1 MKLNSLLLLSLL
13 MSLVYA
19 DHAPLTLN
27 AEILAIIDGFALGV
41 NGTTV
46 GMVMRLR
53 LDLNKRRVGKTSASQ
68 TAVGYFDFE
77 GKKHTIAEL
86 VALEKKLMQSN
97 NSADQQRVQA
107 LRATLSKIIDDF
119 VELTKPFLA
128 DARGAKGQMIVLITE
143 WAEKAHRGD
152 SHLLEWA
159 NVEEGKEASTI
170 YQKLTTIGLFEQF
183 VDDLLYFL
191 ETLLR
196 SCPKACA
203 QFKEMMEQ
211 KQKESAAAHPT
222 TQKAS

>member
-1 MKLNSLLLLSLL
+1 MNKNCLLTLLLIASI
-13 MSLVYA
+13 STA
-19 DHAPLTLN
+19 DHSPLTLQ
-27 AEILAIIDGFALGV
+27 AEILGIIDGFALGV

-46 GMVMRLR
+46 GMIMRLR

-68 TAVGYFDFE
+68 PVVGTYEFE
-77 GKKHTIAEL
+77 GKKHTISEL
-86 VALEKKLMQSN
+86 VAIEQRLAASN
-97 NSADQQRVQA
+97 SSPDQQRLKA
-107 LRATLSKIIDDF
+107 LRSALTKIIDDF

-143 WAEKAHRGD
+143 WAQKAHRAD
-152 SHLLEWA
+152 SHLLQWA
-159 NVEEGKEASTI
+159 NVEEGKESSAI
-170 YQKLTTIGLFEQF
+170 YQNINTITAFEQF

-211 KQKESAAAHPT
+211 KQKEQ
-222 TQKAS
+222 QK

>member
-1 MKLNSLLLLSLL
+1 MLAALLLANLSN
-13 MSLVYA
+13 A
-19 DHAPLTLN
+19 DHAPFTLY
-27 AEILAIIDGFALGV
+27 AEILEIVDGFALGV

-46 GMVMRLR
+46 GMIMRLR

-68 TAVGYFDFE
+68 TVVGFYDFE
-77 GKKHTIAEL
+77 GKKYTLSEL
-86 VALEKKLMQSN
+86 VAIEKKLMQSN
-97 NSADQQRVQA
+97 SASDQKRLQT
-107 LRATLSKIIDDF
+107 LRQCLSKIITDF

-143 WAEKAHRGD
+143 WASRAHRGD

-159 NVEEGKEASTI
+159 NVEEGKESYAM
-170 YQKLTTIGLFEQF
+170 YQKLTTIALFEQF

-196 SCPKACA
+196 SCPKACS

-211 KQKESAAAHPT
+211 KQKESAAHPAL
-222 TQKAS
+222 KA

>member
-1 MKLNSLLLLSLL
+1 MKSSSLLLLSLL
-13 MSLVYA
+13 TSFICA
-19 DHAPLTLN
+19 DHAPFTLE
-27 AEILAIIDGFALGV
+27 AEILEIIDGFALGV

-46 GMVMRLR
+46 GMIMRLR
-53 LDLNKRRVGKTSASQ
+53 LDLNKRRLGKTSAAQ
-68 TAVGYFDFE
+68 KAVGSYDFE
-77 GKKHTIAEL
+77 GKKYTMAEL
-86 VALEKKLMQSN
+86 VDIEKKLVQSN
-97 NSADQQRVQA
+97 SAADQQRLKA
-107 LRATLSKIIDDF
+107 LRVTLTKVIEDF

-143 WAEKAHRGD
+143 WAHKAHRSN

-170 YQKLTTIGLFEQF
+170 HQKLTTITLFEQF

-211 KQKESAAAHPT
+211 KQKEQAAA
-222 TQKAS
+222 K

>member
-1 MKLNSLLLLSLL
+1 MKFKSLILLSLL
-13 MSLVYA
+13 TGFIYS
-19 DHAPLTLN
+19 DHSPVTLE
-27 AEILAIIDGFALGV
+27 AEILEIIDGFALGV

-46 GMVMRLR
+46 GMIMRLR
-53 LDLNKRRVGKTSASQ
+53 LDLNKRRFGRTSAAQ
-68 TAVGYFDFE
+68 KAVGTYDFE
-77 GKKHTIAEL
+77 GKKYTIAEL
-86 VALEKKLMQSN
+86 VEVEKKLMQSN
-97 NSADQQRVQA
+97 SSADQQRLKA
-107 LRATLSKIIDDF
+107 LRITLTKIIEDF

-143 WAEKAHRGD
+143 WAQKAHRSN

-159 NVEEGKEASTI
+159 NVEEGKESSTI
-170 YQKLTTIGLFEQF
+170 YQKLTTITLFEQF

-211 KQKESAAAHPT
+211 KQKESAANP
-222 TQKAS
+222 KAS

>member
-1 MKLNSLLLLSLL
+1 MKLSSLLLLTLLSSLTF
-13 MSLVYA
+13 A

-27 AEILAIIDGFALGV
+27 AEILEIIDGFALGV

-46 GMVMRLR
+46 GMIMRLR
-53 LDLNKRRVGKTSASQ
+53 LDLNKRRVGKTSASA

-86 VALEKKLMQSN
+86 VALEKKLVQST
-97 NSADQQRVQA
+97 SSGDQDRLKK
-107 LRATLSKIIDDF
+107 LRSTLTKIIDDF

-143 WAEKAHRGD
+143 WAQKAHRGD

-159 NVEEGKEASTI
+159 NVEEGKESSAI
-170 YQKLTTIGLFEQF
+170 YQKINTITLFEQF

-211 KQKESAAAHPT
+211 KQKESAAA
-222 TQKAS
+222 KSI

>member
-1 MKLNSLLLLSLL
+1 MKLSSLLLLALL
-13 MSLVYA
+13 PNITCA

-27 AEILAIIDGFALGV
+27 AEILEIIDGFALGV

-46 GMVMRLR
+46 GMIMRLR
-53 LDLNKRRVGKTSASQ
+53 LDLNKRRVGKTSASA

-86 VALEKKLMQSN
+86 VALEKKLVQSN
-97 NSADQQRVQA
+97 SSSDQDRLKK
-107 LRATLSKIIDDF
+107 LRSTLTKIIDDF

-143 WAEKAHRGD
+143 WAQKAHRGD

-159 NVEEGKEASTI
+159 NVEEGKESSAI
-170 YQKLTTIGLFEQF
+170 YQKINTITLFEQF

-211 KQKESAAAHPT
+211 KQKESAAA
-222 TQKAS
+222 KSI